1 MKQILAFVILF
12 TALPSAFAQA
22 YIGGGFGSAS
32 ATIADCGIQGFS
44 CSTNDKA
51 SAFKIFGGYR
61 LNKNISF
68 EGGYL
73 NVGQF
78 KQSAS
83 GMINGTRVDAKATIE
98 GDGAFADV
106 ILTAPVNETFG
117 VFARLGFLSWD
128 VTTKATASGGGR
140 TASDSASASGVSP
153 GYGVGIKIAASEK
166 VDLCGE
172 LQRYKNVGDES
183 TTGRSDIDVLSVSIL
198 FRFR

>member
-1 MKQILAFVILF
+1 MRRILAFAILC
-12 TALPSAFAQA
+12 AAAPAFAQG
-22 YIGGGFGSAS
+22 YIGGGLGSAK

-78 KQSAS
+78 TQTAS
-83 GMINGTRVDAKATIE
+83 GTINGTRVDAKGKIE
-98 GDGAFADV
+98 GDGVFADV
-106 ILTAPVNETFG
+106 IFTAPVNETFG
-117 VFARLGFLSWD
+117 LFARVGFLSWD
-128 VTTKATASGGGR
+128 VTAKANASGGGR
-140 TASDSASASGVSP
+140 TASNSATASGVSP

-166 VDLCGE
+166 VDLRGE

-183 TTGRSDIDVLSVSIL
+183 TTGRSDIDVVSASVL